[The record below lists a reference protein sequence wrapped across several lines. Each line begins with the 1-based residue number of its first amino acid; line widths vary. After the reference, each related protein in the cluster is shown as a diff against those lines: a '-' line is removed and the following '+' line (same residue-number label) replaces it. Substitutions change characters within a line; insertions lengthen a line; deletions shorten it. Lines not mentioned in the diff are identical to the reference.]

1 MVSRFSGESSMC
13 RYVCCC
19 GYTVGAM
26 SEIARRRIAAL
37 LLAVGVAV
45 AALAIADV
53 GPFDDPP
60 TPEEE
65 VSGTVSDFYGA
76 AADGDFVAFCGLL
89 TEQARAQLRSNA
101 SQLLGKERSCSDALD
116 SGLGEVLQGA
126 TLEIT
131 DVSISGPQA
140 RVEARFKPPEEPV
153 QLRTVLLH
161 ETEGDW
167 LVSDPG

>member
-1 MVSRFSGESSMC
+1 
-13 RYVCCC
+13 
-19 GYTVGAM
+19 M

-37 LLAVGVAV
+37 LLVAGVAV

-89 TEQARAQLRSNA
+89 TEQARAQLRGNA
-101 SQLLGKERSCSDALD
+101 SQLLGKEQSCADALD
-116 SGLGEVLQGA
+116 SGLGEGLQGGCRARRSRSPKSASAVRRRGSRLDSSRRTSRFSCGRCCCARPRA
-126 TLEIT
+126 TGW
-131 DVSISGPQA
+131 S
-140 RVEARFKPPEEPV
+140 
-153 QLRTVLLH
+153 RTRA
-161 ETEGDW
+161 
-167 LVSDPG
+167 SA